1 MNKCTQN
8 ALALACLSF
17 LTALA
22 MAQSEMKKMDMP
34 VQPTVNQQTAHMAQ
48 GIVKAVNVKGGEVT
62 IAHGPIKT
70 LNWPAMT
77 MSFMVQNQALF
88 KKLVVG
94 KKIDFEIIASGKD
107 YLVTSVK

>member
-1 MNKCTQN
+1 MNKSIQN
-8 ALALACLSF
+8 ALAGACLSS

-34 VQPTVNQQTAHMAQ
+34 AQPSASQQTAHMAQ

-77 MSFMVQNQALF
+77 MSFMVQDQALF

-94 KKIDFEIIASGKD
+94 KKVDFEIVAYDKG
-107 YLVTSVK
+107 YLVNAVK